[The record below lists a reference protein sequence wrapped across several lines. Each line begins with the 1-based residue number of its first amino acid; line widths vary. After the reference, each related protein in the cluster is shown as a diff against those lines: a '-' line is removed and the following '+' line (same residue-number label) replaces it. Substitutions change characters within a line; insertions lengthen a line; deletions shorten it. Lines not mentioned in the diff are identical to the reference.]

1 MNAFLSNRKANGAC
15 VRDSTINTDNA
26 TGVPY
31 QHAEWRAY
39 HLDRRNTRRMRLSW
53 EERPRKHIL
62 KCEDSI
68 QVILHKEDVKVY
80 NTLHSAGSGRDFV
93 TTQ

>member
-1 MNAFLSNRKANGAC
+1 
-15 VRDSTINTDNA
+15 
-26 TGVPY
+26 
-31 QHAEWRAY
+31 
-39 HLDRRNTRRMRLSW
+39 MRLSW